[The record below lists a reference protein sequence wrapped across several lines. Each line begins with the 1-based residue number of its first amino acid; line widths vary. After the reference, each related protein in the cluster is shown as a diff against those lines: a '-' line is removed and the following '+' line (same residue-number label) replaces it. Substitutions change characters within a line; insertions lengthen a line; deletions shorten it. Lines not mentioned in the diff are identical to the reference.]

1 MTTASQDMAGFSR
14 LGGLIPATVTIRR
27 GPAQAVL
34 SPEELELRLGVPGLG
49 AQLLELA
56 VGAEQGRELEAE
68 RGRGSSNQVS
78 GSTNANADRNFSTA
92 LAFQGKDTSE
102 ESPEPAR
109 ATGVDNGNES
119 FARYL
124 AQALGDTTY
133 RNIAFYRK
141 AVRTV
146 PRHVLLDALGRAK
159 DARDIRKSRAQ
170 LFTFLVRDHMP
181 KGPNNRL

>member
-1 MTTASQDMAGFSR
+1 MTTASQDTAGFSR
-14 LGGLIPATVTIRR
+14 LGGLIPATITIRH
-27 GPAQAVL
+27 GPARAMFSLV
-34 SPEELELRLGVPGLG
+34 ELEQRLGLPGLG
-49 AQLLELA
+49 AQLLGLA
-56 VGAEQGRELEAE
+56 VGVEQGRDAEAE

-78 GSTNANADRNFSTA
+78 GSTNANADRKFSTA

-102 ESPEPAR
+102 EPPEPAR
-109 ATGVDNGNES
+109 ASSVDNGNES

-133 RNIAFYRK
+133 RNMAFYRK

-146 PRHVLLDALGRAK
+146 PRHILQDALGRAK